1 MSKLTTLGQREI
13 FENAKALLAANGYG
27 VEQAKLTQS
36 QIRSEVAMS
45 TSVTRF
51 KFPITVGDNVNGNAF
66 PTEKRLQLQDVFIV
80 SAIAL
85 AVAKP
90 ASATD
95 GMFDIF
101 TYSNLTTFAATNTA
115 NSVRGAY
122 ANGNLSMIVDNDQVL
137 PYLPTNILYCAPRT
151 QQGTNTG
158 YTASAVNL
166 VDSRDG
172 ANDSIFQIEPNLILA
187 GNAQIDVNLNLPS
200 ALTAIETGSRFIL
213 LAYGLL
219 AQNCTKVANR

>member
-13 FENAKALLAANGYG
+13 FENAKRLLAENGYS
-27 VEQAKLTQS
+27 VERAKLTQS

-45 TSVTRF
+45 ASVTRF
-51 KFPITVGDNVNGNAF
+51 HFPVTINDSQNGNAF
-66 PTEKRLQLQDVFIV
+66 NTEKRLQLQDVFIV

-95 GMFDIF
+95 GMFDLF
-101 TYSNLTTFAATNTA
+101 TYSNLTTFAAANTA
-115 NSVRGAY
+115 ASVRGAY

-137 PYLPTNILYCAPRT
+137 PYFPTNVLYRAPFT
-151 QQGTNTG
+151 QQGVNLG
-158 YTASAVNL
+158 YTTSAVNV

-172 ANDSIFQIEPNLILA
+172 SNDSIFQIEPNLILA
-187 GNAQIDVNLNLPS
+187 GNAQIDISLNLP
-200 ALTAIETGSRFIL
+200 AAMTAVETGSRFVL
-213 LAYGLL
+213 LMYGLL
-219 AQNCTKVANR
+219 AQNCTKIANG